1 MTPLSLPDLPP
12 KAASV
17 DTKGNPDGWAAPRG
31 FRPQVAPDGS
41 TRLVVNVPSAELPAL
56 HLALLDALSPPVSVR
71 YVQLTDRRGA
81 GALPKPRSFVA
92 MDVAPARVREELCAR
107 PTLVW
112 FDGRHQLWLRG
123 RFGEQVVLDELG
135 VLYLYPDDP
144 SFRDVLGSLPED
156 SRVGLDGR
164 DYVRVE
170 LHAAADPEEQ
180 ALIDSLGL
188 REWSGP
194 G

>member
-31 FRPQVAPDGS
+31 WRPQVAPDGS
-41 TRLVVNVPSAELPAL
+41 TRLVVNVPSSELPAL
-56 HLALLDALSPPVSVR
+56 HLALLGALSAPVSIR
-71 YVQLTDRRGA
+71 YVQLTDRRGG
-81 GALPKPRSFVA
+81 GALPKPKSFVA
-92 MDVAPARVREELCAR
+92 TDLPPERVREELCAR

-144 SFRDVLGSLPED
+144 SFRDVLSALPEEH
-156 SRVGLDGR
+156 RVGLDGR

-170 LHAAADPEEQ
+170 LHAAADAEEQ
-180 ALIDSLGL
+180 GLVEALGL
-188 REWSGP
+188 REWAGV